1 MDSDRI
7 NLLCIVVVGLVYG
20 LLGAVNGVTDQNDFK
35 ILNDFRNG
43 LENPELLKWPAKG
56 NDPCGPPAW
65 PHVFCSDGRVTQ
77 IQVQGL
83 GLEGPLP
90 QNLNQL
96 DKLQNLGLQ
105 KNQFSG
111 KLPSFSG
118 LLNLQFAYLDG
129 NEFDTIPADIFHGLS
144 SVRVLAFDNN
154 PFNESTGWSIPGEL
168 EDSSQLANFSC
179 SKCNL
184 AGPIPDF
191 FGKLPSLTSLKLSY
205 NRLTGDIP
213 STLRDS
219 MLQVL
224 WLNDQ
229 DGGGMTGS
237 IDVIGSMVGL
247 TQAWL
252 HGNRFT
258 GSIPDDIGDLTSLRD
273 LNLNGNQL
281 VGLIP
286 PSLANMNLQ
295 VLDLNNNMFMGPI
308 PKFKAV
314 NVTYAS
320 NSFCQ
325 SDPTEQ
331 CAPEVN
337 ALLDF
342 LRDLNYP
349 QKLAS
354 QWVGNDPCQGPW
366 WGITCNPKHQ
376 VSVINLRNLRLNGTL
391 SPSLVNLPSLLEIH
405 LGGNNLHGTVPAN
418 LTLLRSLRWL
428 DLSGNNFDPPL
439 PKFRDGVKVTTDGNP
454 KMVAIRPK
462 GSPPQTD
469 GRATPPSPTNS
480 PPPSM
485 DSPPNSPSPSMDS
498 PPNSP
503 SLGGDKPPLS
513 DSSPS
518 PSGDSTMA
526 KPQNSKKSKLLVVIG
541 TAASG
546 AFLAALLAIYCLRKR
561 KETKKAPS
569 GIVIHP
575 KDSSGPKN
583 MVKIAVADN
592 YALEAQNTTSTVS
605 RTSDWLEKDACL
617 IEAGNLVISVQALRM
632 MTNNFAQE
640 NELGRGGFGTV
651 YRGEFEDGLKIA
663 VKRMEAGAIGNKALD
678 EFQAEIA
685 VLSKVRH
692 RHLVALLGYSVEGNE
707 RLLVYEYVPQGALS
721 RHLFRWKNLNLEP
734 LSWTRRLY
742 IALDVAR
749 GVEYLHNLAHQS
761 FIHRDLKSSNILL
774 DENYRAK
781 VADFGLVKLAPD
793 RERSVATRLAGTFG
807 YLAPEYA
814 VTGKITTKVDVFSFG
829 VVLMEILT
837 GLVALDEQR
846 PEEKRYLAEWF
857 WQIKSNKEMLI
868 SSIDPALDANEDIYE
883 SIYIIAEL
891 AGHCTAREPNH
902 RPDMGHAVNVL
913 GQLVEKWRPVEE
925 SDKYS
930 GIDIMLPLP
939 QMLKGWQE
947 EGYSQDLCCTSQD
960 SKGSIPA
967 KPSGFADSFT
977 SADAPHFRQSHLKE
991 KYHVVDGILYC
1002 TKIR

>member
-1 MDSDRI
+1 MDSDQRK
-7 NLLCIVVVGLVYG
+7 LLCIVVIVGVICG
-20 LLGAVNGVTDQNDFK
+20 LLGAVNGVTNQNDFK

-43 LENPELLKWPAKG
+43 LENPELLKWPTKG

-65 PHVFCSDGRVTQ
+65 PHVFCSNGRVTQ

-83 GLEGPLP
+83 ELKGPLP
-90 QNLNQL
+90 QNFNQL

-105 KNQFSG
+105 GNHFNG

-118 LLNLQFAYLDG
+118 LSNLQFAYLD
-129 NEFDTIPADIFHGLS
+129 NNDFDTIPADFFHGLS
-144 SVRVLAFDNN
+144 SVRVLALDSN

-168 EDSSQLANFSC
+168 AESSQLANFSC

-184 AGPIPDF
+184 VGPIPDF
-191 FGKLPSLTSLKLSY
+191 FGTFPSLTSLKLAY

-213 STLRDS
+213 STFHDS

-229 DGGGMTGS
+229 NGGGMTGS
-237 IDVIGSMVGL
+237 IDVIGTMVGL

-252 HGNRFT
+252 HGNQFT

-286 PSLANMNLQ
+286 PTLANMNLQ

-314 NVTYAS
+314 NFSYAS

-325 SDPTEQ
+325 SDPGEQ

-342 LRDLNYP
+342 LHDLNYP
-349 QKLAS
+349 PKLAS
-354 QWVGNDPCQGPW
+354 QWAGNDPCQGPW
-366 WGITCNPKHQ
+366 WGITCSPKHQ
-376 VSVINLRNLRLNGTL
+376 VSVINLPKLGLNGTL
-391 SPSLVNLPSLLEIH
+391 SPSLVNLPSLLEIR

-418 LTLLRSLRWL
+418 LTLLRSLRL
-428 DLSGNNFDPPL
+428 MDLSGNNFNQPL
-439 PKFRDGVKVTTDGNP
+439 PRFHDGVRVITDGNP
-454 KMVAIRPK
+454 KMVANRSK
-462 GSPPQTD
+462 GSPSQTD
-469 GRATPPSPTNS
+469 GRPLSPSPI
-480 PPPSM
+480 
-485 DSPPNSPSPSMDS
+485 NSPSPSMDS
-498 PPNSP
+498 QPDNPSSVLDSP
-503 SLGGDKPPLS
+503 
-513 DSSPS
+513 PS
-518 PSGDSTMA
+518 PSIGSTLA
-526 KPQNSKKSKLLVVIG
+526 KPENAKNSKVVVIV
-541 TAASG
+541 ASASG
-546 AFLAALLAIYCLRKR
+546 TFLAVILAIYCLKKR
-561 KETKKAPS
+561 RETKKVPG

-575 KDSSGPKN
+575 KDSSDPKN
-583 MVKIAVADN
+583 MVKIAVAGN
-592 YALEAQNTTSTVS
+592 SASEVQNSTSTDS
-605 RTSDWLEKDACL
+605 RTSDWLEKDACS
-617 IEAGNLVISVQALRM
+617 IEAGNLVISVQALRKV
-632 MTNNFAQE
+632 TNNFAQE
-640 NELGRGGFGTV
+640 NELGRG
-651 YRGEFEDGLKIA
+651 
-663 VKRMEAGAIGNKALD
+663 
-678 EFQAEIA
+678 
-685 VLSKVRH
+685 
-692 RHLVALLGYSVEGNE
+692 
-707 RLLVYEYVPQGALS
+707 
-721 RHLFRWKNLNLEP
+721 
-734 LSWTRRLY
+734 
-742 IALDVAR
+742 
-749 GVEYLHNLAHQS
+749 
-761 FIHRDLKSSNILL
+761 
-774 DENYRAK
+774 

-868 SSIDPALDANEDIYE
+868 SSIDRALDAKEDIYE

-913 GQLVEKWRPVEE
+913 AQLVEKWKPVEE
-925 SDKYS
+925 ADKYS
-930 GIDIMLPLP
+930 GIDITLPLP

-947 EGYSQDLCCTSQD
+947 EGDSQDLCSTSQD

-967 KPSGFADSFT
+967 KPAGFADSFT
-977 SADAPHFRQSHLKE
+977 SADAR
-991 KYHVVDGILYC
+991 
-1002 TKIR
+1002 